1 MDEAALKSHLME
13 TDKEFSRLALE
24 HQGYERQLEELVRR
38 VYLNP
43 EEKLRE
49 SVIKKKKLALKDQ
62 MQVII
67 HRHRMEAQTG

>member
-13 TDKEFSRLALE
+13 TDKEFFRLALE

-62 MQVII
+62 MQAII
-67 HRHRMEAQTG
+67 HRHRMEAQAG

>member
-1 MDEAALKSHLME
+1 MDEAALKIHLME

-24 HQGYERQLEELVRR
+24 HQGYERQLQELVGR

-67 HRHRMEAQTG
+67 HRHQVEARTG